1 MDSFMLRDEAARDR
15 VRQAEEFLDPRAYP
29 VYHRLRT
36 LESTADS
43 FPQMTKMYE
52 ATGPT
57 LF

>member
-1 MDSFMLRDEAARDR
+1 MLRDEAARDR

-29 VYHRLRT
+29 VYPRLGT

-43 FPQMTKMYE
+43 FLQMTKMYE